1 MKDKSNN
8 KVIIL
13 VVCLIL
19 ICIVAFLGFK
29 THREVEEIV
38 QEQYSKQQLLLARQ
52 AALGIEAFADE
63 RVTIIEI
70 LARDRSADSITN
82 ITRCFKTIYE
92 ETSGF
97 YSIEFINASGVV
109 VYGYPEHRAPI
120 GYDLY
125 AANRSNAFD
134 SARDLR
140 KTEISSPI
148 PLFEGGLG
156 SFIWVPV
163 YEDEGDEGE
172 NFRGVILAIIQMS
185 TITDRFLEPIMQDKT
200 GYVYMID
207 HKGKSLYDG
216 ARSEVIG
223 KNYIKMLGENQ
234 SEWRDIIEKQMNG
247 SEGTAVYHK
256 EGDESESGSES
267 EQIVAY
273 APVRWRDQLWSVA
286 ISAPASEVD
295 QLIQSVYTKQITF
308 SGIVI
313 ALILGGSLGL
323 IVMFSRW
330 NKTLEA
336 EVESKTGELI
346 QSNKELALANE
357 RLKELDKLK
366 SDFVS
371 MVSHELRTPLA
382 AMRTSAQV
390 LEVADID
397 TETKKEMLDII
408 LRNID
413 RLTNLVNDLL
423 DLSRIESGR
432 MELKFERVS
441 LDSVIADSIES
452 VRQTAIEK
460 GIALNIELPKDLA
473 PVKADREK
481 LTQVIINL
489 LNNAVK
495 FTPRGGEISI
505 KASELNGQVEVR
517 VSDTGIGIPPEDLNR
532 VFDRFYQ
539 VDSTLTREA
548 GGTGLGLAICKGIIE
563 AHNGEIWA
571 ESEPGKGS
579 TFIFTLEKWS
589 D

>member
-1 MKDKSNN
+1 M
-8 KVIIL
+8 
-13 VVCLIL
+13 
-19 ICIVAFLGFK
+19 A
-29 THREVEEIV
+29 
-38 QEQYSKQQLLLARQ
+38 
-52 AALGIEAFADE
+52 
-63 RVTIIEI
+63 
-70 LARDRSADSITN
+70 
-82 ITRCFKTIYE
+82 
-92 ETSGF
+92 
-97 YSIEFINASGVV
+97 
-109 VYGYPEHRAPI
+109 
-120 GYDLY
+120 
-125 AANRSNAFD
+125 
-134 SARDLR
+134 
-140 KTEISSPI
+140 
-148 PLFEGGLG
+148 
-156 SFIWVPV
+156 
-163 YEDEGDEGE
+163 
-172 NFRGVILAIIQMS
+172 
-185 TITDRFLEPIMQDKT
+185 
-200 GYVYMID
+200 
-207 HKGKSLYDG
+207 
-216 ARSEVIG
+216 
-223 KNYIKMLGENQ
+223 
-234 SEWRDIIEKQMNG
+234 
-247 SEGTAVYHK
+247 
-256 EGDESESGSES
+256 
-267 EQIVAY
+267 
-273 APVRWRDQLWSVA
+273 
-286 ISAPASEVD
+286 
-295 QLIQSVYTKQITF
+295 F

-336 EVESKTGELI
+336 EVASKTGELI
-346 QSNKELALANE
+346 QSNRELALANE

-390 LEVADID
+390 LEVADLN

>member
-8 KVIIL
+8 KVVIL
-13 VVCLIL
+13 AVCLIL
-19 ICIVAFLGFK
+19 ICIVAFWGFK
-29 THREVEEIV
+29 THGEVEEIV
-38 QEQYSKQQLLLARQ
+38 QEQYNKQQLMLARQ
-52 AALGIEAFADE
+52 AALGIEGFADE
-63 RVTIIEI
+63 RVTVIEI

-97 YSIEFINASGVV
+97 YTIEFINASGVV
-109 VYGYPEHRAPI
+109 VYGYPEHRAPV

-125 AANRSNAFD
+125 AENRSNAFD

-140 KTEISSPI
+140 KTKISSPT

-163 YEDEGDEGE
+163 YEGE
-172 NFRGVILAIIQMS
+172 NFKGVILGIIQMS
-185 TITDRFLEPIMQDKT
+185 TITERFLAPIMQNRT

-207 HKGKSLYDG
+207 SKSLSLYDG

-223 KNYIKMLGENQ
+223 ENYIKMLGENQ
-234 SEWRDIIEKQMNG
+234 SGWRDIIEKQMNG
-247 SEGTAVYHK
+247 SEGTAVYLK
-256 EGDESESGSES
+256 EGDESKS
-267 EQIVAY
+267 EQIVAF
-273 APVRWRDQLWSVA
+273 APVRWRDKIWSVA
-286 ISAPASEVD
+286 ISVPASEVD
-295 QLIQSVYTKQITF
+295 NLIRSVYAKQMTF
-308 SGIVI
+308 LGTVI
-313 ALILGGSLGL
+313 AIILGGSLGL

-336 EVESKTGELI
+336 EVKSKTGDMI
-346 QSNKELALANE
+346 RMNKELVLANE

-371 MVSHELRTPLA
+371 MVSHELKTPLA

-390 LEVADID
+390 LEAADIA
-397 TETKKEMLDII
+397 TETKREMLDII
-408 LRNID
+408 LRNVD
-413 RLTNLVNDLL
+413 RQTNLVNDLL

-432 MELKFERVS
+432 MELKIESVS

-452 VRQTAIEK
+452 VKQAASEE
-460 GIALNIELPKDLA
+460 GIKLDVELPESLA
-473 PVKADREK
+473 SVKGDREK
-481 LTQVIINL
+481 LTQVVINL
-489 LNNAVK
+489 LNNAIK
-495 FTPRGGEISI
+495 FTPRSGEITI
-505 KASELNGQVEVR
+505 KARELNGQVEVK
-517 VSDTGIGIPPEDLNR
+517 VSDTGIGIPPEDLDS
-532 VFDRFYQ
+532 VFDKFYQ

-563 AHNGEIWA
+563 AHRGRIWA
-571 ESEPGKGS
+571 ESELGKGS
-579 TFIFTLEKWS
+579 TFVFTLDKWS